1 MSDISEQ
8 KVMVVCDFT
17 DRMKD
22 VILHGAR
29 FADIL
34 KKELCLLAVWKN
46 RDHQILVHQN
56 LKATTQSLKSKL
68 PSLQISS
75 LLIKGSLRDN
85 MVKIAKEYNAVL
97 LILHQADI
105 KSTLSAF
112 RESYIAF
119 LYVNG
124 SEAINLR
131 YKNVL
136 VPLDYRKA
144 SKESALWASYLGRFN
159 QSLVSVVY
167 AKEKITDQAEKLSK
181 NLNFMKKLFAN
192 LKVSHQLVQGKSGS
206 WGIFNETLSRS
217 VDLNGDVMVLVG
229 STYISFIDR
238 IIGLPEEKMVK
249 KAGHLSVL
257 IINPQKEICVLCD

>member
-8 KVMVVCDFT
+8 KVMVVCDFSE
-17 DRMKD
+17 RMKD
-22 VILHGAR
+22 VIVHGAR
-29 FADIL
+29 MADIL

-46 RDHQILVHQN
+46 KENKILVYQN
-56 LKATTQSLKSKL
+56 MAATTKSLKSKL
-68 PSLQISS
+68 PTLQISS

-85 MVKIAKEYNAVL
+85 MTKLAKDYNAIL
-97 LILHQADI
+97 LVLHQADI
-105 KSTLSAF
+105 KKSLSAF

-124 SEAINLR
+124 SEVENLR

-144 SKESALWASYLGRFN
+144 TKESALWASYLGRFN
-159 QSLVSVVY
+159 RSLVTVVY
-167 AKEKITDQAEKLSK
+167 AKEKITDQADKLLK
-181 NLNFMKKLFAN
+181 NLNFMKKLFSN
-192 LKVSHQLVQGKSGS
+192 LKVSYQVIPGKSSS
-206 WGIFNETLSRS
+206 WGIFKETLSRS
-217 VDLNGDVMVLVG
+217 ALLHGDVMVLVG
-229 STYISFIDR
+229 STYISLIDR

-249 KAGHLSVL
+249 KAGNMSVL